1 MVAMNPT
8 LFLFWNYFCIT
19 RIFSLET
26 LNEEK
31 LLIMEQDDPVLV
43 ESKFFLKKVTTYLIM
58 NSVNRTLLSRKK
70 NFELIL

>member
-1 MVAMNPT
+1 MVALKPI

-31 LLIMEQDDPVLV
+31 LLNMEQDDPVLV
-43 ESKFFLKKVTTYLIM
+43 ESKLFLKKVTI
-58 NSVNRTLLSRKK
+58 
-70 NFELIL
+70 